1 MSIFVR
7 WSGTI
12 NENVSF
18 TDYASGIRLLD
29 CSKLA
34 INWENDNDVTICWHH
49 LIVTFFDVALFLLSR
64 LVTGPRFMT
73 ISALT
78 LELWQFSFIK
88 DWPEIRNRKYPVC
101 VFPNI
106 WRLGLVRDTKFG
118 MNVSNKILLN
128 TANARV
134 TAFTVSKLLREN
146 QQEWGRGQ

>member
-34 INWENDNDVTICWHH
+34 INWKNDNDVTICWHH

-146 QQEWGRGQ
+146 QQERGRGQ